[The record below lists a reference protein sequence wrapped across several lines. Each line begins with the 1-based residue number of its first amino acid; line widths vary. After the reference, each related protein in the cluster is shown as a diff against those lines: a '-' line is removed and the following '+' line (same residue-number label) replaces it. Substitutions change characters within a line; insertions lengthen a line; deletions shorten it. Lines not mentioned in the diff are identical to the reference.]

1 MGWLIKCKEGS
12 SGLGSKWTKHWFVL
26 KDKDMYYYK
35 SQDDERAKGIIH
47 LPGFQI
53 KDAPEIKSKKQ

>member
-1 MGWLIKCKEGS
+1 
-12 SGLGSKWTKHWFVL
+12 
-26 KDKDMYYYK
+26 MYYYK
-35 SQDDERAKGIIH
+35 SQEDERAKGIIH